1 MINTA
6 KYFALLENLKFNKA
20 LANKANNANNFETP
34 DALASNLLI
43 LQKYANLEVDQQLQE
58 LCVEYQLTA
67 EQKSTIDPGI
77 EPTISY
83 IVRLQHVLYSIT
95 KNINFH
101 SDAKED
107 LISVAHLKLCIQ
119 ATQELSYYSLRCQLH
134 EDFYKSPIFHEA
146 QGKVKANPSL
156 LLLSIQFFVNLLP
169 IRQFHIANS
178 MELVQRDLLAAIM
191 SLRVQE
197 DSEHLDKAISYLWQQ
212 ESKSDFFRHILLLK
226 ATPLCTPLAKLLH
239 HQLLRKLNSPQGF
252 GSFVDALQQTP
263 NVSPT
268 RNAEIVANIVAR
280 KGFSQLA
287 QQKMILQVLEYCKFY
302 LQDADK
308 MCAGILTLRRLYD
321 LNETNQ
327 KQIEEILSNDWK
339 TLTNPEDVISGL
351 ILMDHQELCNCILFW
366 QQLFCSSSVA
376 CLPSNLL
383 IPYLPLLLQLYDSLP
398 LELPATSQL
407 SGIISRCLDNR
418 DREKELPEILKRLFA
433 WEIEEEPPWKC
444 LHPRILILP
453 SANSN
458 QVEVKVAHKDHQ
470 ADHDMGRILPGLL
483 VSSSHHSLTCNV
495 FLALLGFMGSQLRE
509 TKPLSRVDFIS
520 SETELKDFLHS
531 KYQLKLDLL
540 IALNQMV
547 AHQPLRAQLALH
559 TKEFLLIL
567 KDLLLNRSEEQ
578 ETTDQI
584 LLLVLNLL
592 QELLE
597 GSEDIRLSESSTELK
612 EQLQQLAG
620 QSSNPLIQ
628 QSVQSLLTLIKGA
641 WRPSEAV
648 KIQPFQKAR
657 SLIEEKQSHLQVY
670 GIQMIMDL
678 LKKRDPATMAQGH
691 LIIALALTTLKDK
704 ESYTFLNCVR
714 LFVSLVH
721 VMESEVLDKLS
732 DEYLSDTAELDYR
745 LVVGEAILKV
755 AQELGPLC
763 YRYKA
768 VLLNCFMHG
777 SRSHVPEFRMSAFA
791 NLAQLCRLL
800 AYQVQNFFQEL
811 LQLVNNELSTGGYVP
826 AKRAAVLVLAEL
838 LNGMDNLLDYQ
849 EMLLPIYRLLRA
861 IEAEESCDPQMRQHA
876 ANGLKILNEK
886 CRQMIQSSLEENSLH
901 KRIKVLGIKDEV
913 SPQRKNRHILE
924 LN

>member
-20 LANKANNANNFETP
+20 LANKVNNSEIP
-34 DALASNLLI
+34 DALVNNLLI
-43 LQKYANLEVDQQLQE
+43 LEKYAKLELDKQLHE
-58 LCVEYQLTA
+58 LCLEYQLTA
-67 EQKSTIDPGI
+67 DQESSIDPGTD
-77 EPTISY
+77 PTVSY
-83 IVRLQHVLYSIT
+83 ILRLQHVLHSIT
-95 KNINFH
+95 RNINFH

-119 ATQELSYYSLRCQLH
+119 AIQELSYYSLRCQLH
-134 EDFYKSPIFHEA
+134 EDFYKSPIFLEA

-156 LLLSIQFFVNLLP
+156 LLLNVQFFVNLLP

-197 DSEHLDKAISYLWQQ
+197 ESEHLDKAISYLWEQ
-212 ESKSDFFRHILLLK
+212 ESKADFFRHILLLK

-239 HQLLRKLNSPQGF
+239 HQLLGKLNSPQGF

-263 NVSPT
+263 NVNPT
-268 RNAEIVANIVAR
+268 RNAEIVASIVAR

-287 QQKMILQVLEYCKFY
+287 QQKMILQVLEFCKFN

-308 MCAGILTLRRLYD
+308 ICAGVLTLRRLHD
-321 LNETNQ
+321 LSVTNQ
-327 KQIEEILSNDWK
+327 KKIEEILSKHWE
-339 TLTNPEDVISGL
+339 TLIDPEDVINGL
-351 ILMDHQELCNCILFW
+351 ILMDHQELCNNILLW

-407 SGIISRCLDNR
+407 SGIILRCLDNR
-418 DREKELPEILKRLFA
+418 DREKELPEILKRLFKWKVKEKPA
-433 WEIEEEPPWKC
+433 WKC

-453 SANSN
+453 PTNSN
-458 QVEVKVAHKDHQ
+458 QIQVKVAHKEHEV
-470 ADHDMGRILPGLL
+470 DHDMGRILPGLL

-495 FLALLGFMGSQLRE
+495 FLALLGFMGNQLKE
-509 TKPLSRVDFIS
+509 KTSASVDLIS

-547 AHQPLRAQLALH
+547 AHQPLRAQLAMQ
-559 TKEFLLIL
+559 TKSFLLIL
-567 KDLLLNRSEEQ
+567 QDLLLQRSGEQ
-578 ETTDQI
+578 ETTDHI

-592 QELLE
+592 QELFE
-597 GSEDIRLSESSTELK
+597 GSEDLRLSDGSKELK
-612 EQLQQLAG
+612 DQLRQLG
-620 QSSNPLIQ
+620 CQSSNPLIQ
-628 QSVQSLLTLIKGA
+628 QSVQSLLTLINGA

-657 SLIEEKQSHLQVY
+657 SLIEDKQSHLQVY
-670 GIQMIMDL
+670 GIQMMMDL
-678 LKKRDPATMAQGH
+678 LKKRDPATMSQGH

-721 VMESEVLDKLS
+721 VMESEVLDRLS
-732 DEYLSDTAELDYR
+732 DEYLSETAELDYR
-745 LVVGEAILKV
+745 LVVGETILKV
-755 AQELGPLC
+755 AQELGPLS
-763 YRYKA
+763 YRYKGL
-768 VLLNCFMHG
+768 LLNCFMHG
-777 SRSHVPEFRMSAFA
+777 SRSPVHEFRMSAFA

-811 LQLVNNELSTGGYVP
+811 LQLVNSELTTGCYVP

-838 LNGMDNLLDYQ
+838 LNGMENLLDYQ
-849 EMLLPIYRLLRA
+849 DMLLPIYRLLRA

-886 CRQMIQSSLEENSLH
+886 CRQLIKSSLEENSLQ
-901 KRIKVLGIKDEV
+901 KQIKVLGIKDEV

>member
-6 KYFALLENLKFNKA
+6 KYFALLESLTFNKA
-20 LANKANNANNFETP
+20 LANKASNISDTP
-34 DALASNLLI
+34 DALKKNLLN
-43 LQKYANLEVDQQLQE
+43 LEKYAKLEVDQQLHE
-58 LCVEYQLTA
+58 LCKEYLLTA
-67 EQKSTIDPGI
+67 DQESSIDPKG

-83 IVRLQHVLYSIT
+83 IVRLQHVLHSIT
-95 KNINFH
+95 RNINFH

-134 EDFYKSPIFHEA
+134 KDFYKSPIFHEA
-146 QGKVKANPSL
+146 QGKFKANPSL
-156 LLLSIQFFVNLLP
+156 LLLSIQFFVHLLP

-191 SLRVQE
+191 SLRGE
-197 DSEHLDKAISYLWQQ
+197 KDSVHLEKAISYLWQQ
-212 ESKSDFFRHILLLK
+212 ESKADFFRHILLLK
-226 ATPLCTPLAKLLH
+226 ATPLCTPLANLLH
-239 HQLLRKLNSPQGF
+239 HQLLGKLNSPQGF
-252 GSFVDALQQTP
+252 SSFVDALQQTP

-268 RNAEIVANIVAR
+268 RNAEIVASIVAR

-287 QQKMILQVLEYCKFY
+287 QGKMILQVLEYCKFY

-308 MCAGILTLRRLYD
+308 MCAGVLSLRRLYD
-321 LNETNQ
+321 LNDTNQ
-327 KQIEEILSNDWK
+327 KQIDDILSKHWAS
-339 TLTNPEDVISGL
+339 LVNPEDVISGL
-351 ILMDHQELCNCILFW
+351 ILMDHQELCNRILLW
-366 QQLFCSSSVA
+366 QHLFCSSSVA

-383 IPYLPLLLQLYDSLP
+383 IPYLPLLLQLFDGLP

-418 DREKELPEILKRLFA
+418 EREKELPDVLQRLFK
-433 WEIEEEPPWKC
+433 WEVEEEPPWKS

-453 SANSN
+453 SSTINEM
-458 QVEVKVAHKDHQ
+458 QVKVAHKDHQ
-470 ADHDMGRILPGLL
+470 VDHDMGRILPGLL
-483 VSSSHHSLTCNV
+483 LSSSHHSLTCNV
-495 FLALLGFMGSQLRE
+495 FLALLGFMGNQL
-509 TKPLSRVDFIS
+509 KQKSSAGVDFIS

-559 TKEFLLIL
+559 TKEFLHIL
-567 KDLLLNRSEEQ
+567 KDLLVHRSEEQ
-578 ETTDQI
+578 ETTDHI
-584 LLLVLNLL
+584 LLIVLNLL

-597 GSEDIRLSESSTELK
+597 GSENLQLSEGTKELR
-612 EQLQQLAG
+612 EPLQQLG
-620 QSSNPLIQ
+620 LKSSNSLVQ
-628 QSVQSLLTLIKGA
+628 QSVHSLLTIIQGA
-641 WRPSEAV
+641 WRPSEAI

-670 GIQMIMDL
+670 GIQIIIDL
-678 LKKRDPATMAQGH
+678 LKKRDPATLSQGH

-732 DEYLSDTAELDYR
+732 DEYLSETAELDYR

-777 SRSHVPEFRMSAFA
+777 SRSPVHEFRMSAFA

-811 LQLVNNELSTGGYVP
+811 LQLVNSELSTGSFVP

-838 LNGMDNLLDYQ
+838 LNGMENLLDYQ
-849 EMLLPIYRLLRA
+849 DMLLPIYRLFRA
-861 IEAEESCDPQMRQHA
+861 IETEESCDPQMRQHA
-876 ANGLKILNEK
+876 ANGLKTLNEK
-886 CRQMIQSSLEENSLH
+886 CRKLIQSSLEENSLQ
-901 KRIKVLGIKDEV
+901 KQIKVLGIREEDP
-913 SPQRKNRHILE
+913 PQRKNRHILE

>member
-20 LANKANNANNFETP
+20 LANKANNSETP

-58 LCVEYQLTA
+58 LCVEYKLTA

-134 EDFYKSPIFHEA
+134 EDFYKSPIFHEV
-146 QGKVKANPSL
+146 QGKFKANPSL
-156 LLLSIQFFVNLLP
+156 LLLSIQLFVNLLP

-178 MELVQRDLLAAIM
+178 MELVQRDLLAAIL

-212 ESKSDFFRHILLLK
+212 ESKADFFRHILLLK
-226 ATPLCTPLAKLLH
+226 ATPLCTSLAKLLH
-239 HQLLRKLNSPQGF
+239 NQLLGKLNSPQGF

-268 RNAEIVANIVAR
+268 RNAEIVASIVAR
-280 KGFSQLA
+280 KGFTQLA

-308 MCAGILTLRRLYD
+308 MCAGILSLRRLYD

-327 KQIEEILSNDWK
+327 NQIREILSNDWK

-351 ILMDHQELCNCILFW
+351 ILMDHQELCNCILLW

-398 LELPATSQL
+398 LELPATAQL

-444 LHPRILILP
+444 LHPRTLILP
-453 SANSN
+453 SANFN
-458 QVEVKVAHKDHQ
+458 QVQAKVAHKEHQ

-483 VSSSHHSLTCNV
+483 VSGSHHSLTCNV
-495 FLALLGFMGSQLRE
+495 FLALLGLMSNQLKE
-509 TKPLSRVDFIS
+509 KKPLASVDFIS

-531 KYQLKLDLL
+531 KYQIKLDLL

-567 KDLLLNRSEEQ
+567 KDLLLNRSANQ
-578 ETTDQI
+578 ETTDHM

-597 GSEDIRLSESSTELK
+597 GSEDIRLSESSSELK
-612 EQLQQLAG
+612 EQLQQLGG

-678 LKKRDPATMAQGH
+678 VKKRDPATMAQGH

-755 AQELGPLC
+755 SQELGPLC

-777 SRSHVPEFRMSAFA
+777 SRSPVPELRMSAFA

-826 AKRAAVLVLAEL
+826 SKRAAVLVLAEL

-861 IEAEESCDPQMRQHA
+861 IEAEESCDPQMRLHA

-886 CRQMIQSSLEENSLH
+886 CRKMIQSSLEENSLQ
-901 KRIKVLGIKDEV
+901 KQIKVLGIKDKV